1 MKNKLKVCFMGSPL
15 FSVPSLKKLVSFGF
29 EVSVVFTQEPKPANR
44 GKKIVK
50 QPIHIEAENMGIK
63 IMYPK
68 SLKGEEIEI
77 FLNGI
82 ELDLIVVVAYGHIL
96 PKNIL
101 DIPKYGCINLHA
113 SLLPRW
119 RGAAPIHRAIMA
131 GDKKT
136 GISIMLMSEGL
147 DTGPLL
153 STLELDI
160 LEEDTIS
167 ILSNKIA
174 NKGADLLVNTI
185 SEYINGSLNLK
196 FQKNYGVTYA
206 NKINKND
213 QLIIWNKDASLI
225 LRQINALSPLPGAK
239 CKIKDEIIKI
249 ISAELVLNSDKNSYG
264 MIISDNLIVKCKKNA
279 LRILTLQRPGKKI
292 MSAKEVLN
300 GWPINK
306 GQNMQE
312 IILQ

>member
-1 MKNKLKVCFMGSPL
+1 MKNKLKICFMGSPL
-15 FSVPSLKKLVSFGF
+15 FSVPSLKKLVNSEF
-29 EVSVVFTQEPKPANR
+29 EVSVVFTQKPKPANR

-50 QPIHIEAENMGIK
+50 QPIHIEAEKLGIK
-63 IMYPK
+63 IMYPR
-68 SLKGEEIEI
+68 SLKGKETEN
-77 FLNGI
+77 FLNSI

-96 PKNIL
+96 PKHILNI
-101 DIPKYGCINLHA
+101 PRYGCINLHA

-147 DTGPLL
+147 DVGPLL
-153 STLELDI
+153 STLELEI
-160 LEEDTIS
+160 SEEDTIS

-185 SEYINGSLNLK
+185 LEYVNGTLTLRP
-196 FQKNYGVTYA
+196 QKNYGVTYA
-206 NKINKND
+206 HKINKND

-225 LRQINALSPLPGAK
+225 IRQINALSPLPGAK

-249 ISAELVLNSDKNSYG
+249 ISAELVINGDKNSNG
-264 MIISDNLIVKCKKNA
+264 TIISDNLIVKCKKNA

-292 MSAKEVLN
+292 MSAQEVLN

-306 GQNMQE
+306 GQNMQK